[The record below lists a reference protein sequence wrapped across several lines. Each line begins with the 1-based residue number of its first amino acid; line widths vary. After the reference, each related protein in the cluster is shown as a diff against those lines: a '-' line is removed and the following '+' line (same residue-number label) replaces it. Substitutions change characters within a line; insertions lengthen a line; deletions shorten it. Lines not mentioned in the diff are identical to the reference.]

1 MSMTLEPRAAG
12 VERFGPGRDQADP
25 AVASV
30 VHGLAD
36 VDFEGWFRRHYPRV
50 LAYVLRRLPDRSA
63 AEDIAAETFMI
74 AWQRSE
80 KIPADPLPWLF
91 TIAGNQLHNEYR
103 SARRRAELAL
113 RVAAE
118 PAFEQAPVPAEN
130 QRILDALARL
140 GERDREVLMLTT
152 WDGLDRARAAAV
164 LGCSEKTFAVR
175 LHRARQR
182 LILAVASPP
191 STSKENH
198 RGDRI

>member
-1 MSMTLEPRAAG
+1 MSLEPRAVG

-25 AVASV
+25 AVTSV
-30 VHGLAD
+30 VHGVAD
-36 VDFEGWFRRHYPRV
+36 VDFEGWFRRQYPRV
-50 LAYVLRRLPDRSA
+50 LAYVLRRLPDQSA

-74 AWQRSE
+74 AWQRRE
-80 KIPADPLPWLF
+80 TIPADPLPWLF

-103 SARRRAELAL
+103 SARRRAELAR

-118 PAFEQAPVPAEN
+118 PAFEHAPVPAEN

-140 GERDREVLMLTT
+140 GERDREVLMLVT

-175 LHRARQR
+175 LHRARRR

-198 RGDRI
+198 SGDCI